1 MSFAFLAEL
10 ISATNCA
17 SCFFC
22 LCLFPS
28 FSPSFPLLSLQPSL
42 LPCLLFRPPL
52 SPLHDRPLICMRW
65 ARVHTVGRWGLVCVC
80 AVQGGKLRTKP
91 VVIMRPQGHCQT
103 GPYVYAIECVH
114 LCVCMCVCVRPGNSG
129 HDPLSPESTTS
140 ILQLLKP
147 AGFHYHISGHAN
159 SQKNAHTFPRVPLG
173 PARAIFSGS

>member
-129 HDPLSPESTTS
+129 HDRST
-140 ILQLLKP
+140 
-147 AGFHYHISGHAN
+147 
-159 SQKNAHTFPRVPLG
+159 
-173 PARAIFSGS
+173 FS